1 MSDPIEL
8 AKRQG
13 EIHATCTH
21 PEPADYSAAES
32 AAYGE
37 GKEMVLREMEQRS
50 IVPALDTPLLQCPT
64 NLDFTT
70 EVGKAC
76 AMNAMSAP
84 DLQLPENGRL
94 DMVIVSYLVHQVQ
107 REDPETG
114 EIATFPRTIFFTQSG
129 ETFASTSKVI
139 PTRLMGLLSLYT
151 PEEWAKG
158 IPIQVRQV
166 RCRSGIGHYHD
177 IRVLPGNVPAAKT
190 E

>member
-1 MSDPIEL
+1 MTEPIQTNPTPIEGTTAIML
-8 AKRQG
+8 PSIKPLS
-13 EIHATCTH
+13 II
-21 PEPADYSAAES
+21 PAI
-32 AAYGE
+32 G
-37 GKEMVLREMEQRS
+37 
-50 IVPALDTPLLQCPT
+50 TPLTECPT
-64 NLDFTT
+64 NLDLNSPI
-70 EVGKAC
+70 GKAC

-94 DMVIVSYLVHQVQ
+94 DMVIVSYLIHQVQ

-114 EIATFPRTIFFTQSG
+114 EIATFPRTVFFTKDG

-139 PTRLMGLLSLYT
+139 PTRLMGLLSLYSS
-151 PEEWAKG
+151 EEWAKG

-177 IRVLPGNVPAAKT
+177 IRVLPGNVPATKT